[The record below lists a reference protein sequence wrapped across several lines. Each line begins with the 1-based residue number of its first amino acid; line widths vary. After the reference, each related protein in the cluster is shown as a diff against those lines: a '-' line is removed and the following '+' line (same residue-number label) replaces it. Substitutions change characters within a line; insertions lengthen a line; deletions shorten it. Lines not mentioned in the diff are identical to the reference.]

1 MNYKKKAKV
10 RFHIFRMFEF
20 LKLFRNYGIIVK
32 KKKEEKRKGRIVVL
46 KVIKS
51 NFIKLEMSNLSS
63 VSLDVNL
70 YSDKSSFIN
79 TTN

>member
-1 MNYKKKAKV
+1 MELLL
-10 RFHIFRMFEF
+10 R
-20 LKLFRNYGIIVK
+20 K
-32 KKKEEKRKGRIVVL
+32 KKKKKRKGRIVVL